1 MLLMGKMILLFC
13 CNKTR
18 QAPPEKEA
26 SKKLWPPRAA
36 SSSSPSDEWLWS
48 GEKDALS
55 LNRLGSNAFQQ
66 RAFSALWVRFSRL
79 GWKDVENSF

>member
-26 SKKLWPPRAA
+26 SKKLWPPRTA
-36 SSSSPSDEWLWS
+36 SPSSLSDEWRWS
-48 GEKDALS
+48 GERDALS
-55 LNRLGSNAFQQ
+55 LKRLGSNAFQH
-66 RAFSALWVRFSRL
+66 RTFSVLCVTFSGL
-79 GWKDVENSF
+79 EWKDVENSF